1 MFILST
7 KKLTYVLLAFVFI
20 QFSFLNAQPVS
31 LRGDMTIKELADVN
45 YSSVRI
51 VHDPVTDNLYI
62 LRNDGVVERVEFNS
76 DTTSTTFTSVYTK
89 SDHGLEDLLGMA
101 FGQDGTLYLVG
112 NSTSSSNNEYGTGTV
127 VKGIPDSLG
136 SEERTWSILAETV
149 EYPFGRIYN
158 HRMSG
163 IAVDPNGEYIYVNS
177 GARTDHG
184 EERDGFREVGLTS
197 IILKLP
203 ADGDTITLQNS
214 REWLRTHD
222 YIMAEGIRNDFCLAF
237 SGNGDLFS
245 VENSGDRDDPEE
257 MNWIREGHH
266 YGFPWRIGGN
276 NTPQQF
282 AGYNPMNDP
291 LLAPNAWGGG
301 DLYGTFYNDS
311 LYPSPPD
318 SVTFTEPVMNY
329 GPDADSFRDTLT
341 GEVKDASELGIPIT
355 TFTPHRS
362 PDGIVFDKDSSL
374 AWDLKGD
381 AFVISLAAG
390 NTFTPL
396 QDTSQDLLHIK
407 LTKMGDSLYKAH
419 VTRLAYGFIAPLGIE
434 LVGNKLFIV
443 ETGLWSRPFNAP
455 PKLYEITLPIDIPI
469 TDVNTIKNSPVTFK
483 LYQNYPNPFNPTTKI
498 KYTIAPPNLSKGE
511 TVGTSFMKFVKL
523 KIFDILGNEV
533 ATLVNEEKQA
543 GSYEV
548 EFNASKL
555 SSGVYLYR
563 LQAGDLIQT
572 KKLILLK

>member
-1 MFILST
+1 MYILDF
-7 KKLTYVLLAFVFI
+7 KKLCSTFLIFGFI
-20 QFSFLNAQPVS
+20 QISFLYAQPVS
-31 LRGDMTIKELADVN
+31 LREDISIKTLANVN
-45 YSSVRI
+45 NNTVRI

-76 DTTSTTFTSVYTK
+76 DSSAATFTSVYTK
-89 SDHGLEDLLGMA
+89 SNHGLDDLLGIA
-101 FGQDGTLYLVG
+101 FAQDGTLYLVG
-112 NSTSSSNNEYGTGTV
+112 NSTNSSDNELGKGTI
-127 VKGIPDSLG
+127 VKGIPVSPG
-136 SEERTWSILAETV
+136 SEDRTWSILAETV
-149 EYPFGRIYN
+149 EYLFGKAYN

-163 IAVDPNGEYIYVNS
+163 IAIDPNGKYIYVNS

-184 EERDGFREVGLTS
+184 EERVGFREVGLTT

-203 ADGDTITLQNS
+203 ADGDTITLQND
-214 REWLRTHD
+214 REWLRTNG
-222 YIMAEGIRNDFCLAF
+222 YLMAEGIRNDFCLAF

-266 YGFPWRIGGN
+266 YGFPWRIGGD

-282 AGYNPMNDP
+282 TPYDPMNDP
-291 LLAPNAWGGG
+291 LLNPAAYGGG
-301 DLYGTFYNDS
+301 DLYATFYNDS

-318 SVTFTEPVMNY
+318 SVTFTEPIMNL
-329 GPDADSFRDTLT
+329 GPDADKFRDTTT
-341 GEVKDASELGIPIT
+341 GDVFDASELGVPIT

-374 AWDLKGD
+374 AGDLKGD

-407 LTKMGDSLYKAH
+407 LTKVGDSLYTAS
-419 VTRLAYGFIAPLGIE
+419 VTRLAYGFTAPLGIE

-443 ETGLWSRPFNAP
+443 ETGLWSHPGGL
-455 PKLYEITLPIDIPI
+455 PKLYEITLPGDIP
-469 TDVNTIKNSPVTFK
+469 TDVNIKRHLLNDFS

-498 KYTIAPPNLSKGE
+498 SWQS
-511 TVGTSFMKFVKL
+511 TVSSWQTL
-523 KIFDILGNEV
+523 KVYDVLGKEV
-533 ATLVNEEKQA
+533 ATLVNEQKPA
-543 GSYEV
+543 GSYVV
-548 EFNASKL
+548 EFDASNL
-555 SSGVYLYR
+555 PSGVYFYQLT
-563 LQAGDLIQT
+563 AGNFSQT
-572 KKLILLK
+572 KKLVLLR